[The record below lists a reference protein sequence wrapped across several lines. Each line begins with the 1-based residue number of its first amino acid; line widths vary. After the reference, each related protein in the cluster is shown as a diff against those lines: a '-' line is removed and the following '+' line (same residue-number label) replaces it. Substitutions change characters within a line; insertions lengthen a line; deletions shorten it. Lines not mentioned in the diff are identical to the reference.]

1 MEKVKAQKRNGE
13 LDFFK
18 LLFCIVVISFHSGY
32 FIQSEN
38 GYFKGGSIA
47 VDFFFVVS
55 GVMMA
60 RNAAKKAY
68 EENLGIDT
76 FEFMKK
82 KILCPIF
89 MLHGSSHLWLST
101 GILFLGNR

>member
-47 VDFFFVVS
+47 VDFS
-55 GVMMA
+55 
-60 RNAAKKAY
+60 
-68 EENLGIDT
+68 L
-76 FEFMKK
+76 
-82 KILCPIF
+82 
-89 MLHGSSHLWLST
+89 
-101 GILFLGNR
+101 LFQGL